1 LTKAI
6 SLWRTKF
13 LRWTGKAKYAIQVVI
28 TIDESQIETQHI
40 ACVER
45 EDLTP
50 TTLRLTLAEGKTIL
64 KALQAVVVEQQM
76 TAYLETQRSCAHCGH
91 LQRSKGS
98 HTTQVRTV
106 FGTISVKSPRLYQCP
121 CQPHPTETYSPLAA
135 LLPEHL
141 TPELLF
147 LETKWAALVSYGITA
162 QLLEDVLPI
171 DDTLAP
177 CTMRGHVFKV
187 AERLEQALGEEQWS
201 FIDSCPAEWSHLPIP
216 NGPLTVGI
224 DGGYVR
230 AQPKQG
236 WFEVI
241 AGKSLLAFT
250 RGEESEQ
257 PVSSKSFAFV
267 QTYDQKPKRRLF
279 EVLQSQGHQLNQQIT
294 FLSDGGDTVRDLQLY
309 LNPHA
314 EHLLDWFHVAMRLT
328 VLQQTAKGL
337 PHQIRDE
344 EQDYPLRDPVIRNL
358 ERLKWFLWHGNVY
371 KALQVVQSVEMD
383 LDDAVATSGHAT
395 ARKLLKTVEEF
406 HIYIKNNGGFIPNYG
421 ERYRAGERISTGFV
435 ESTVNQVISKRFCKK
450 QQTAWTPRGAHL
462 LLQPHAGVKWRL
474 GGDLPR
480 VVSGVPCGSSA
491 DGGVTPQNQTLSI
504 FGDARTERVIRTVTP
519 VAPIPWGRERGGR

>member
-1 LTKAI
+1 M
-6 SLWRTKF
+6 
-13 LRWTGKAKYAIQVVI
+13 KYAIQVVI
-28 TIDESQIETQHI
+28 TTDEGQTETQDI

-50 TTLRLTLAEGKTIL
+50 TTLGLTLAEGKAIL
-64 KALQAVVVEQQM
+64 KALQAIVVEQQM
-76 TAYLETQRSCAHCGH
+76 TAYLETQRPCAHCGRR
-91 LQRSKGS
+91 QRSKGY

-106 FGTISVKSPRLYQCP
+106 FGTIPIHSLRLYQCL
-121 CQPHPTETYSPLAA
+121 CQADASDVARTFSPLAV
-135 LLPEHL
+135 LLPEPL

-162 QLLEDVLPI
+162 QLLQDVLPI

-177 CTMRGHVFKV
+177 CTIWEHVFTV
-187 AERLEQALGEEQWS
+187 AARLEQQLGEEQWS
-201 FIDSCPAEWSHLPIP
+201 FIDSCPAEWSRLPMP

-250 RGEESEQ
+250 RGEESEA
-257 PVSSKSFAFV
+257 PVSSKCFAFV

-294 FLSDGGDTVRDLQLY
+294 FLSDGGDTVRALQLY

-337 PHQIRDE
+337 PDHTRDE
-344 EQDYPLRDPVIRNL
+344 EQDYHLRNPVVREL
-358 ERLKWFLWHGNVY
+358 ERLKWYVWHGNVY

-383 LDDAVATSGHAT
+383 LDAAVATSGHAA
-395 ARKLLKTVEEF
+395 ARKLLKAVEEF
-406 HIYIKNNGGFIPNYG
+406 HTYIENNQGFIPNYG
-421 ERYRAGERISTGFV
+421 ERYRHGERISTGFV

-450 QQTAWTPRGAHL
+450 QQMAWTPRGAHL
-462 LLQPHAGVKWRL
+462 LLQ
-474 GGDLPR
+474 
-480 VVSGVPCGSSA
+480 
-491 DGGVTPQNQTLSI
+491 
-504 FGDARTERVIRTVTP
+504 IRTRVLNDDWEATF
-519 VAPIPWGRERGGR
+519 REWYPGFRASSHQMAA